1 MRNQRDL
8 YPVDRDFDGF
18 FDDFRRNFFK
28 DFYPNRREARQSSR
42 IMDTDIHLN
51 DDGSYTVFVDMP
63 GFKKEDIKLNYGN
76 GLLSIFAER
85 HKESKKKKDNQVISE
100 ERTSGEFHRSYPI
113 GNIDPKKIKASLEEG
128 ILRIDLPIVNGENN
142 ADIKIN

>member
-28 DFYPNRREARQSSR
+28 DFYPNRREAKQMSR

-63 GFKKEDIKLNYGN
+63 GFKREDIKLNYGN

-85 HKESKKKKDNQVISE
+85 HKESKKE
-100 ERTSGEFHRSYPI
+100 
-113 GNIDPKKIKASLEEG
+113 KKIIKLLVKNGQVASFIVPIQLVTL
-128 ILRIDLPIVNGENN
+128 IRKRLKLPLKKGFCGLIYLS
-142 ADIKIN
+142 